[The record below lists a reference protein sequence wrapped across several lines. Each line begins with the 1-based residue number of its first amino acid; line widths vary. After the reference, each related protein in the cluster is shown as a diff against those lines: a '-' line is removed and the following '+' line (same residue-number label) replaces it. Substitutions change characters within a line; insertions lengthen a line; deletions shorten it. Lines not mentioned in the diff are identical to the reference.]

1 MAHTWKANHG
11 RVWNVEQTVGM
22 LPSLFSNCRFCDLHF
37 EDATLPTS
45 ECIVI
50 YTVYCLFFTSASSP
64 SSRTSVELAADGA
77 RRPLRA
83 HRQDGTKAGRAEA
96 EPEVSVEVAIL
107 HDLV

>member
-1 MAHTWKANHG
+1 VAHTWKANHG

-22 LPSLFSNCRFCDLHF
+22 LPSLFANRRFCDLHF

-45 ECIVI
+45 EC
-50 YTVYCLFFTSASSP
+50 TVMYCLFFTSASSP
-64 SSRTSVELAADGA
+64 TSRTSAELAADGA

-107 HDLV
+107 HDLL